1 MDLSTHKIKFVQDLI
16 KKSYI
21 NSCQLDIECIKPG
34 NVNQTSGHP
43 DTSSDDFIKS
53 FMTTAEIISSN
64 DSTLGEK
71 IENSV
76 LMTKRAVN
84 KNTNLGIIL
93 LCSLFVQSLS
103 LKKNLTLYEA
113 IKFVV
118 IEATSEDVSKLCNA
132 IKLAQPGGL
141 GSHSDYDVTSNPDI
155 ALLDI
160 MKISSEYDMIAKQY
174 ALFFEDI
181 FRFVIPALDNAF
193 RKINDKKLAISYTFL
208 KILEKYPDSHI
219 CRKYGNKIAK
229 KTSNEASDL
238 IKILDGDTRH
248 ESWGKKL
255 MSLDNHFKMTR
266 VNPGTSADLLV
277 VSMMIYDYFI
287 GLPDR

>member
-1 MDLSTHKIKFVQDLI
+1 MDLSKHKINFFKDKI
-16 KKSYI
+16 GESYI
-21 NSCQLDIECIKPG
+21 NSCKLDIECIKPG
-34 NVNQTSGHP
+34 NVNRVSGHH
-43 DTSSDDFIKS
+43 DTSCMDFIKS
-53 FMTTAEIISSN
+53 YESTSRIISS
-64 DSTLGEK
+64 SELSLGEK
-71 IENSV
+71 IENSILITQENV
-76 LMTKRAVN
+76 KT
-84 KNTNLGIIL
+84 NTNLGIIL

-103 LKKNLTLYEA
+103 LKKDLCLEEA
-113 IKFVV
+113 IEYVV
-118 IEATSEDVSKLCNA
+118 VNSTKDDVSKICNSINIA
-132 IKLAQPGGL
+132 KPGGL
-141 GSHSDYDVTSNPDI
+141 GKHCNYDVSSDPYI
-155 ALLDI
+155 SLFDI
-160 MKISSEYDMIAKQY
+160 MKISSKYDMISKQY

-181 FRFVIPALDNAF
+181 FRFIIPALDNALS
-193 RKINDKKLAISYTFL
+193 KINDKKLAISYTFL

>member
-1 MDLSTHKIKFVQDLI
+1 MDLSKYKIKFVQERI
-16 KKSYI
+16 QESYI
-21 NSCQLDIECIKPG
+21 NACQLDIECIKPG
-34 NVNQTSGHP
+34 NVNQSSGHH
-43 DTSSDDFIKS
+43 DTSCDDFIKS
-53 FMTTAEIISSN
+53 YMATSEIISSN
-64 DSTLGEK
+64 DSLLGEK
-71 IENSV
+71 IENSILV
-76 LMTKRAVN
+76 TKRIIN

-103 LKKNLTLYEA
+103 IKKNLTLHEA
-113 IKFVV
+113 IEIVV
-118 IEATSEDVSKLCNA
+118 TEATHEDVSKLCNA

-141 GSHSDYDVTSNPDI
+141 GSHSDYDVATKPDI
-155 ALLDI
+155 ALFDI
-160 MKISSEYDMIAKQY
+160 MKISSKYDMISKQY

-181 FRFVIPALDNAF
+181 FRFIIPALDNALS
-193 RKINDKKLAISYTFL
+193 KINDKKLAISYTFL

-219 CRKYGNKIAK
+219 CRKYGNKIAE

>member
-1 MDLSTHKIKFVQDLI
+1 MDLSKYKIKFVQDRI

-34 NVNQTSGHP
+34 NVNQLSGHH
-43 DTSSDDFIKS
+43 DTSCDDYIKS

-64 DSTLGEK
+64 NSSLGEK
-71 IENSV
+71 IENS
-76 LMTKRAVN
+76 LLATKRTVN

-103 LKKNLTLYEA
+103 IKKNLILCDA
-113 IKFVV
+113 IEFVV
-118 IEATSEDVSKLCNA
+118 TEASCEDVSKLCNA

-141 GSHSDYDVTSNPDI
+141 GSHSDYDVATNPDI
-155 ALLDI
+155 ALIDI
-160 MKISSEYDMIAKQY
+160 MKISSEYDMISKQY
-174 ALFFEDI
+174 AVFFEDI
-181 FRFVIPALDNAF
+181 FRFIIPTLDNAF
-193 RKINDKKLAISYTFL
+193 RKINKKKFAISYTFL

-219 CRKYGNKIAK
+219 SRKYGDKIAK

-287 GLPDR
+287 GLPDK

>member
-103 LKKNLTLYEA
+103 IKK
-113 IKFVV
+113 K
-118 IEATSEDVSKLCNA
+118 CN
-132 IKLAQPGGL
+132 
-141 GSHSDYDVTSNPDI
+141 
-155 ALLDI
+155 
-160 MKISSEYDMIAKQY
+160 
-174 ALFFEDI
+174 
-181 FRFVIPALDNAF
+181 
-193 RKINDKKLAISYTFL
+193 
-208 KILEKYPDSHI
+208 
-219 CRKYGNKIAK
+219 
-229 KTSNEASDL
+229 
-238 IKILDGDTRH
+238 
-248 ESWGKKL
+248 
-255 MSLDNHFKMTR
+255 SLR
-266 VNPGTSADLLV
+266 G
-277 VSMMIYDYFI
+277 Y
-287 GLPDR
+287 

>member
-1 MDLSTHKIKFVQDLI
+1 MDLSTHKIKFVQDRI

-103 LKKNLTLYEA
+103 IKKNLTLCEA
-113 IKFVV
+113 IEFVV
-118 IEATSEDVSKLCNA
+118 IEATCEDVSKLCNA
-132 IKLAQPGGL
+132 INLAQPGGL

-181 FRFVIPALDNAF
+181 FRLSLI
-193 RKINDKKLAISYTFL
+193 
-208 KILEKYPDSHI
+208 HI
-219 CRKYGNKIAK
+219 
-229 KTSNEASDL
+229 
-238 IKILDGDTRH
+238 
-248 ESWGKKL
+248 
-255 MSLDNHFKMTR
+255 
-266 VNPGTSADLLV
+266 
-277 VSMMIYDYFI
+277 
-287 GLPDR
+287 

>member
-1 MDLSTHKIKFVQDLI
+1 MVK
-16 KKSYI
+16 
-21 NSCQLDIECIKPG
+21 
-34 NVNQTSGHP
+34 
-43 DTSSDDFIKS
+43 
-53 FMTTAEIISSN
+53 
-64 DSTLGEK
+64 
-71 IENSV
+71 
-76 LMTKRAVN
+76 
-84 KNTNLGIIL
+84 
-93 LCSLFVQSLS
+93 
-103 LKKNLTLYEA
+103 
-113 IKFVV
+113 
-118 IEATSEDVSKLCNA
+118 EATHEDVFKMCNA

-141 GSHSDYDVTSNPDI
+141 GSHTDYDVANNPDI
-155 ALLDI
+155 ALIDI

-287 GLPDR
+287 GLPVR